1 MTSILLSYVRTQL
14 NVMYSKAVVDTYY
27 YAAESGFRADE
38 VGAMMQYSSL
48 IISWGKGEEDRRG
61 DWIIDSIIF
70 SSDSMIEARS
80 KDDLVSQHG
89 TCDYSVRIKNSVQE
103 SLSLTVTVKF
113 SLLGKYFRVSTTLN
127 YF

>member
-1 MTSILLSYVRTQL
+1 
-14 NVMYSKAVVDTYY
+14 
-27 YAAESGFRADE
+27 
-38 VGAMMQYSSL
+38 
-48 IISWGKGEEDRRG
+48 
-61 DWIIDSIIF
+61 
-70 SSDSMIEARS
+70 MIEAGS

-89 TCDYSVRIKNSVQE
+89 TCDYSVRIQNSVQE